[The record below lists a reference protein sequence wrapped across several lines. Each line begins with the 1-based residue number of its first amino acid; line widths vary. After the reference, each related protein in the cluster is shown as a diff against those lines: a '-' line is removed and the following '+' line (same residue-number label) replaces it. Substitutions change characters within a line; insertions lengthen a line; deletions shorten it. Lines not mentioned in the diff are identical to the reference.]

1 MDDMDNVAEF
11 SEALRQ
17 SIRTIPDFPK
27 PGILFRDVTPVLQHP
42 ALQAGC
48 VQAITERFAPASFD
62 AVGGIEARGFI
73 WGSLLAHETQKPF
86 FPFRKAGKLPGE
98 TYRIAYSL
106 EYGEAVIEI
115 HQDAFAPGTR
125 VLIVDDLL
133 ATGGT
138 AAAASRLVREAG
150 GELVGVAFL
159 IELVGLGGR
168 DELIRAG
175 VPEDH
180 ILAMVRYE

>member
-1 MDDMDNVAEF
+1 MAEF
-11 SEALRQ
+11 AEALRQ

-27 PGILFRDVTPVLQHP
+27 PGILFRDVTPVLQNP

-48 VQAITERFAPASFD
+48 VQAITERFPAASFD
-62 AVGGIEARGFI
+62 TVGGIDARGFI

-115 HQDAFAPGTR
+115 HQDAFPPGAR
-125 VLIVDDLL
+125 VVVVDDLL

-150 GELVGVAFL
+150 GELVGLAFL
-159 IELVGLGGR
+159 IELAGLGGR
-168 DELIRAG
+168 EELARAG
-175 VPEDH
+175 VPGDR
-180 ILAMVRYE
+180 ILSMVTYE